1 MRDAL
6 YAIRIEIMGYVQ
18 CRLSLLCSKFDLP
31 KAVSYM
37 RSALILLTELRTIPL
52 GGVVRR

>member
-1 MRDAL
+1 
-6 YAIRIEIMGYVQ
+6 MGYVQ

-31 KAVSYM
+31 KAVGYM
-37 RSALILLTELRTIPL
+37 RSVLILLTELRTIPL